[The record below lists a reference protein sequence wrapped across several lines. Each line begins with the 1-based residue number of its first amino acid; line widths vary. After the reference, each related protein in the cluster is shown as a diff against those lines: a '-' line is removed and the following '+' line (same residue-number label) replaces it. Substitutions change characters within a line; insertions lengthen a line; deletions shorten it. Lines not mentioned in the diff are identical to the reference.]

1 METLFLIII
10 TTVGISLITL
20 IGLVSVLMKRE
31 LSKSEIHMLIAFA
44 AGILLGNIFF
54 HILPESVEVMEPR
67 MFSVIA
73 IATILVYFFL
83 EKALHWHHNEDH
95 EHHSKAVGYLS
106 LIGDGVHNFVDGVVI
121 ASAFVVNP
129 AFGFATAVTIALHE
143 IPQELSDFAIMVHSG
158 FKKRQ
163 AVLFN
168 LGVGV
173 TAVLGGIAGYAATE
187 LWSEFSS
194 YMMPVAFGGFLYIA
208 LSSLFPVLRQ
218 EIKGKEWLRIVVLLV
233 LGLAIMFFSGD

>member
-1 METLFLIII
+1 METLFLIIL
-10 TTVGISLITL
+10 TTAGISFITL
-20 IGLVSVLMKRE
+20 IGLISVLTKRE
-31 LSKSEIHMLIAFA
+31 LNKSEIHMLIAFA

-67 MFSVIA
+67 MFSIIA
-73 IATILVYFFL
+73 IITILAYFFL

-95 EHHSKAVGYLS
+95 EHNSKAVGYLS

-129 AFGFATAVTIALHE
+129 AFGFATAATIALHE
-143 IPQELSDFAIMVHSG
+143 IPQELSDFAIMIHSG

-168 LGVGV
+168 LGVGI

-187 LWSEFSS
+187 LWSEFSG

-218 EIKGKEWLRIVVLLV
+218 EIKGKEWLRIVILLV
-233 LGLAIMFFSGD
+233 LGLAIMFFAGD